1 MTIEE
6 LKSYDKDFVFA
17 DDIKSIVGI
26 DPANIRKQA
35 HENPSK
41 LGFPVM
47 VCGTKVRIP
56 RKAFI
61 KFIEG

>member
-6 LKSYDKDFVFA
+6 LKSWEKDFVYA
-17 DDIKSIVGI
+17 DDVKTIVGV
-26 DPANIRKQA
+26 DPSSIRKQA
-35 HENPSK
+35 HEDPSK

-47 VCGTKVRIP
+47 VCGSVVRIP
-56 RKAFI
+56 RKPFI